1 MVFTEKGFEF
11 TEKNGGASV
20 TKVLTPG
27 AVCVVPETLGGMPVV
42 ELADRAMAETAIKEV
57 YLPRCLRRIGR
68 YGFYNCEHLQSIHFF
83 AETREIGGGVFN
95 GCRNIQEIYICM
107 EKDEKSALKDFVTE
121 IADRVMVHYIFE
133 DETGEN
139 REAARLIF
147 PEYYDESIE
156 NTPARNLS
164 FKIHGSGQKYRYCFG
179 DRKLQ
184 FDRYDKM
191 FTEEIEEES
200 LEAAS
205 EVAVNRLRFPYG
217 LAETAKKR
225 YEDFLRKNLYKVLFV
240 NMKKSEVFKWL
251 IAEFADRKNSENSLK
266 DADHD
271 DSQTLSLEELDKL
284 IAESS
289 LHHLAEISGILLDL
303 KRVLYPP
310 KRKKFE
316 F

>member
-1 MVFTEKGFEF
+1 MLFTEKGFEF

-20 TKVLTPG
+20 TRPLAPG
-27 AVCVVPETLGGMPVV
+27 AVCVVPETLGGMPVT
-42 ELADRAMAETAIKEV
+42 ELADRAFAEQTIKEI
-57 YLPRCLRRIGR
+57 YLPKSLRRIGR
-68 YGFYNCEHLQSIHFF
+68 YGFYNCEALRSIHFYS
-83 AETREIGGGVFN
+83 ETREIGGGIFN
-95 GCRNIQEIYICM
+95 GCRNIQEISIYM

-121 IADRVMVHYIFE
+121 IADRVMVHYLFT
-133 DETGEN
+133 DENGET

-191 FTEEIEEES
+191 FSEEIEEEA

-205 EVAVNRLRFPYG
+205 EVALNRLRFPYA
-217 LAETAKKR
+217 LAESAKKR
-225 YEDFLRKNLYKVLFV
+225 YEEFLMKNLFRVLLA
-240 NMKKSEVFKWL
+240 NLKQPEVFKWL
-251 IAEFADRKNSENSLK
+251 IAEFAERKIGFETADRGV
-266 DADHD
+266 
-271 DSQTLSLEELDKL
+271 SQTLSMEELDRL
-284 IAESS
+284 ITEAS
-289 LHHLAEISGILLDL
+289 LHHLAEISGILLEL
-303 KRVLYPP
+303 KRKLYPP

>member
-1 MVFTEKGFEF
+1 MIFIEKGFEF
-11 TEKNGGASV
+11 TEKKGGASV
-20 TKVLTPG
+20 TKVLSQG
-27 AVCVVPETLGGMPVV
+27 AVCVVPETLGGMPVI
-42 ELADRAMAETAIKEV
+42 ELADRAMAGLDIKEV
-57 YLPRCLRRIGR
+57 YLPRNLRRIGR
-68 YGFYNCEHLQSIHFF
+68 YGFYNCEHLQCIHFY
-83 AETREIGGGVFN
+83 AETREIGGGIFN

-121 IADRVMVHYIFE
+121 IMDRIMVHYVFR
-133 DETGEN
+133 DESGEEK
-139 REAARLIF
+139 EAARLIF
-147 PEYYDESIE
+147 PEFYDESIE

-200 LEAAS
+200 IESAS

-217 LAETAKKR
+217 LMESARKR
-225 YEDFLRKNLYKVLFV
+225 YVDFLKKNLFAVLLA
-240 NMKKSEVFKWL
+240 NLRRPEEFKWL
-251 IAEFADRKNSENSLK
+251 IAEFADRKNGENSLN
-266 DADHD
+266 AAEHD
-271 DSQTLSLEELDKL
+271 VSQTLSIEELDKL
-284 IAESS
+284 ITEAS

-303 KRVLYPP
+303 KSVLYPP